1 MPTLSKSLPISPHR
15 AIHIYN
21 VSMTRT
27 WCFVSLFLVS
37 LVVVAAANGLLI
49 RTECAGGH
57 DDWASLRAEVGLLND
72 GRRIRPN
79 NTADRHEESGRQRC
93 VNHDNS
99 PDSSKT
105 AAYPNVAP
113 EPSMYWPSVRMMPFG
128 PAPYLKMLT
137 VPRLN

>member
-1 MPTLSKSLPISPHR
+1 
-15 AIHIYN
+15 
-21 VSMTRT
+21 MTRT

-79 NTADRHEESGRQRC
+79 NTADRHEESECRAGTQHVLAEC
-93 VNHDNS
+93 SHDAVWPCAIS
-99 PDSSKT
+99 EDVDGSKDEADD
-105 AAYPNVAP
+105 AADRAAHQHSHLELVD
-113 EPSMYWPSVRMMPFG
+113 V
-128 PAPYLKMLT
+128 
-137 VPRLN
+137 